1 MGEDVETQTKERRKY
16 MNDDEI
22 AQLNLFSAL
31 AMHALIINRNMDSD
45 SRDLAIRSVEIAED
59 LMVEIEAAKDRADD

>member
-1 MGEDVETQTKERRKY
+1 

-22 AQLNLFSAL
+22 AQLNLFSGL

-45 SRDLAIRSVEIAED
+45 SRDLAIRSVELAED

>member
-1 MGEDVETQTKERRKY
+1 

-22 AQLNLFSAL
+22 AQLNLFSGL

-59 LMVEIEAAKDRADD
+59 LMVEIEAAQDRADD